1 MSLTAAELAGMQS
14 TLDASLPDRCSI
26 DHVTK
31 VADGSGGRTD
41 SVVTTE
47 NVPCRFVEGSDKKGG
62 ELVVADVLTSASAWI
77 FTFAAGTV
85 IDVPDRIRVGSRT
98 WEVVEFYAR
107 TWEIDLRLFAR
118 EIR

>member
-14 TLDASLPDRCSI
+14 TLNASLPDLCSI

-31 VADGSGGRTD
+31 VADGSGGWTE
-41 SVVTTE
+41 SIATTS

-62 ELVVADVLTSASAWI
+62 ELVVADVITSVSAWI
-77 FTFAAGTV
+77 FTFPVGTA
-85 IDVPDRIRVGSRT
+85 IDVPDRIHVGSRT

-107 TWEIDLRLFAR
+107 TWSVDLRLFAR

>member
-1 MSLTAAELAGMQS
+1 MSLTAGDLAGMRA
-14 TLDASLPDRCSI
+14 TLNGSLPDLCSI

-31 VADGSGGRTD
+31 VPDGSGGRTE
-41 SVVTTE
+41 SISTTT

-62 ELVVADVLTSASAWI
+62 ELVAADVVTSVSAWI
-77 FTFAAGTV
+77 FTFPAGTA
-85 IDVPDRIRVGSRT
+85 IDVPDRIRVGGRT

-107 TWEIDLRLFAR
+107 SWEIDLRLFAK